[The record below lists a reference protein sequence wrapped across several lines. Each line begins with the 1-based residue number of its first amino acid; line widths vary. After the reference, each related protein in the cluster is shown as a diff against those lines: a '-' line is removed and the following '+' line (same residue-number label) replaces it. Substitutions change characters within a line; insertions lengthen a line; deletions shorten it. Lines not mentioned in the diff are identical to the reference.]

1 LEYLRT
7 KCIQK
12 IALSIKRQNLP
23 KMKNKMII
31 ISSFLLVG
39 GIAFFVYRKY
49 KVKSSNKN
57 EQAKLATKGRG

>member
-1 LEYLRT
+1 
-7 KCIQK
+7 
-12 IALSIKRQNLP
+12 
-23 KMKNKMII
+23 MII

-49 KVKSSNKN
+49 KGKSSNKN